1 MIVVFVSLTRVGLPP
16 AGCIDAGHIALAHS
30 RSKAV
35 SPLASRADASYFC
48 GDKSNQNRSCR
59 EGARQTAP
67 GPLRC
72 SVRAGRAELAP
83 LRSLRHAA
91 RLFPPGPVLLGAIE
105 ADGLAPSVPCL
116 SQLAPVRDE
125 PAPGRRRR
133 RVSQPRTGISGSACL
148 SDRRERVRNRP
159 FAARNAGNRASGPAA
174 SHGSVSWLLLGAPRS
189 DSPKPA
195 QPAAKPLLILVDH
208 RSYQLRSTPERL
220 APSNTIGG
228 QPLK

>member
-30 RSKAV
+30 KSKAV

-91 RLFPPGPVLLGAIE
+91 RLFPPGPVLLGALE
-105 ADGLAPSVPCL
+105 ADGSPPN
-116 SQLAPVRDE
+116 VRCVSLPTSARVE
-125 PAPGRRRR
+125 PAPRRRRR
-133 RVSQPRTGISGSACL
+133 RVSQPRTEVSGSACL

-159 FAARNAGNRASGPAA
+159 FAARNAGYRAVGPAA
-174 SHGSVSWLLLGAPRS
+174 SPGSVSWLLLGAPRS
-189 DSPKPA
+189 HSPKPA
-195 QPAAKPLLILVDH
+195 QPAAKRHLTC
-208 RSYQLRSTPERL
+208 RT
-220 APSNTIGG
+220 APSPTTGG
-228 QPLK
+228 QPRP